1 MGNACNIWITCW
13 TMPQLL
19 YCIKELFC
27 SFACGFYY
35 NLFVGIGFCSFFFG
49 LCRNPQTL
57 SMLTLKIFPKAH
69 MHFVKR
75 TLSWTTFHWDWYV
88 EEKRGWGG
96 NEKQEIGNH
105 LCKKKML
112 WIPFPYGLLD
122 SNKPPTFAKIK
133 QRDLKNTL
141 VLMNTCWDVIVMCTK
156 NNYEFALIPFQ
167 N

>member
-1 MGNACNIWITCW
+1 MHATFG
-13 TMPQLL
+13 LL
-19 YCIKELFC
+19 VGRCHNYCIASRNSFVHLLVDSIITYLLEL
-27 SFACGFYY
+27 GFV
-35 NLFVGIGFCSFFFG
+35 LFFFG